1 MEEIEWQSV
10 KISFLPES
18 LKVYNEMREPTGPF
32 MVIESE
38 AFFEAYSHVLKGM
51 RIFNEDNL
59 PMKEYIVE

>member
-1 MEEIEWQSV
+1 MS
-10 KISFLPES
+10 
-18 LKVYNEMREPTGPF
+18 EPTGPF
-32 MVIESE
+32 MVIESQ